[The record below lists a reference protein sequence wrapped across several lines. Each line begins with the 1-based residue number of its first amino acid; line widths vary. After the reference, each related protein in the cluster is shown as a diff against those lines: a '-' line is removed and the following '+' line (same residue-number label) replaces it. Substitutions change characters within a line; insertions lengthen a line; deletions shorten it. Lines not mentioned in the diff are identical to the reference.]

1 MHKRRHSFFTMQVFV
16 CLFLKQSDFTLWVI
30 GKSRHVDRYR
40 GHLMGAWRDMSMSFA
55 MDIFFHYI
63 YLSIFWIDFVT
74 YWNTLSLSFNIYIDW
89 IFWYEKGVNIT
100 LDLHPRITDK
110 IEKINLWSKERMQE
124 VNRETIRKE
133 QDPFS

>member
-1 MHKRRHSFFTMQVFV
+1 MQVFV

-63 YLSIFWIDFVT
+63 Y
-74 YWNTLSLSFNIYIDW
+74 
-89 IFWYEKGVNIT
+89 VNI
-100 LDLHPRITDK
+100 LNWFCYLLKYSFFI
-110 IEKINLWSKERMQE
+110 
-124 VNRETIRKE
+124 V
-133 QDPFS
+133 